1 MQKTMKNNKQAEKL
15 QETVQEHA
23 GVERP
28 EEAETLIELKDL
40 SVFYG
45 NNQAVK
51 HVNMPLKKNKVTAF
65 IGPSGCGKST
75 LLRTINRMNDQ
86 IPDAHYGG
94 QIMYDGVNLLD
105 QRIDVVSLRK
115 EIGMVFQEPNPFP
128 KPIKTNITHALK
140 FYRTKKSEMDDIV
153 ESALKQAALWEEV
166 KNRLGSSAQSLSGGQ
181 QQRLCIARALAL
193 KPQVL
198 LLDEPTSALD
208 PISSAK
214 VEDLII
220 ELKKYYTIVIVT
232 HNMEQAA
239 RVSDYTSFMYNGDL
253 IEFGSTSQL
262 FTNPNEKRTE
272 DYLTGKFS

>member
-1 MQKTMKNNKQAEKL
+1 MKEQAE
-15 QETVQEHA
+15 VQ
-23 GVERP
+23 
-28 EEAETLIELKDL
+28 LNLDNL

-51 HVNMPLKKNKVTAF
+51 NVTMPIEKNKVTAF

-86 IPDAHYGG
+86 IRIARYEGK
-94 QIMYDGVNLLD
+94 IMYDGINILNKD
-105 QRIDVVSLRK
+105 IDVVALRK

-128 KPIKTNITHALK
+128 KPIKKNITHALQYMK
-140 FYRTKKSEMDDIV
+140 MSKVNMQEIV
-153 ESALKQAALWEEV
+153 ETSLKQAALWDEI
-166 KNRLGSSAQSLSGGQ
+166 KDRLNDSALSLSGGQ

-193 KPQVL
+193 QPNIL

-214 VEDLII
+214 VEDLIM
-220 ELKKYYTIVIVT
+220 ELKEHYTIAVVT

-239 RVSDYTSFMYNGDL
+239 RISDNTAFMYNGDL
-253 IEFGSTSQL
+253 VEYGDTSSL
-262 FTNPNEKRTE
+262 FTNPKEQRTE
-272 DYLTGKFS
+272 DYISGKFS

>member
-1 MQKTMKNNKQAEKL
+1 MQASDLGKEKKEANAVSPLMDIKN
-15 QETVQEHA
+15 
-23 GVERP
+23 
-28 EEAETLIELKDL
+28 L

-45 NNQAVK
+45 EKEAVK
-51 HVNMPLKKNKVTAF
+51 NVSMPIEGNKVTAF

-86 IPDAHYGG
+86 IDSAHYKGE
-94 QIMYDGVNLLD
+94 IMYDGVNLLD
-105 QRIDVVSLRK
+105 KKIDVVSLRK

-128 KPIKTNITHALK
+128 KPIITNLTHALK
-140 FYRTKKSEMDDIV
+140 FYRTKKSEIQGIV
-153 ESALKQAALWEEV
+153 ETALKQAALWDEV
-166 KNRLGSSAQSLSGGQ
+166 KNRLNSSAQSLSGGQ

-220 ELKKYYTIVIVT
+220 ELKKHYTIAIVT

-239 RVSDYTSFMYNGDL
+239 RISDYTTFMYNGEL
-253 IEFGSTSQL
+253 IEYGETSRL
-262 FTNPNEKRTE
+262 FTNPKEQRTE
-272 DYLTGKFS
+272 EYLTGKFS